1 VPASIFLVELI
12 YLFLNPIFDMCIIFN
27 VNYFLVKCDIFINT
41 FLMTYF
47 INLKIKSV
55 QYFRCNHK
63 NKVYI
68 YKYLHLYCVYKKT
81 GGRQAARTSNEV
93 G

>member
-1 VPASIFLVELI
+1 
-12 YLFLNPIFDMCIIFN
+12 MCIIFN
-27 VNYFLVKCDIFINT
+27 VNYFLVKYDIFINSET

-47 INLKIKSV
+47 INSKIKSV

-68 YKYLHLYCVYKKT
+68 YKYLHLYCVYKKLEA
-81 GGRQAARTSNEV
+81 GGRQELATRSFDA
-93 G
+93 